1 MPEATVSTDYQVTI
15 PKEIRRQIPLKP
27 GQGVRVVANNGVII
41 LTPQRPLRESPG
53 SSKGM
58 KTGTTGQQQVP
69 PADVHSQE
77 VRTLAAAQG
86 VKVVDS
92 LETLCGGWP
101 EDQLD
106 DGFEVAVRQWR
117 DDELESGE

>member
-1 MPEATVSTDYQVTI
+1 MREATVSTDYQVPI

-27 GQGVRVVANNGVII
+27 GQGVRVVADNGVII
-41 LTPQRPLRESPG
+41 LTPERPLRESPG

-58 KTGTTGQQQVP
+58 KAPTARPQPP
-69 PADVHSQE
+69 PADVQFQE
-77 VRTLAAAQG
+77 VLALAAAQG
-86 VKVVDS
+86 VKAVDS

-117 DDELESGE
+117 NDKLEFDK